1 MGLFYL
7 QSEAIYLIYFNLMS
21 NPLIYNGN
29 PGPISGSTPFGF
41 YDNDTEY
48 QNDGPKVANYCAR
61 KLGYPVL
68 DVELQDLNI
77 YACFEEAVSVYA
89 EELYQLKIKDNYLT
103 LEGQPTSS
111 LLNNTVVSPNLT
123 NLLNISETYSQP
135 AGVGGF
141 VSWKSGSLL
150 LTASVQNYDLYDWAV
165 NTQGMNPNDRIV
177 IQRVMYQAPPALYQ
191 YGYGSYYPQLG
202 GAGAWPGNWGGY
214 GFAGW
219 GGVGNG
225 ATYYPV
231 FWTISMLQEVE
242 MQNMVNLPAWTFEL
256 IGTNLRL
263 MPIPTQN
270 GGRVSL
276 QYAFQSD
283 LMSLTE
289 NSPYGNNQGLVANAS
304 MAPYGLITYSDLNQP
319 AKQWTKEYTAALT
332 SELLGLIRGK
342 YQVVQIPGAETTLN
356 FADLIARGQKMQQD
370 LREKLRLDLEDMSRQ
385 KQLERKQSENDSLK
399 DTLVNIPIPMFIG

>member
-1 MGLFYL
+1 M
-7 QSEAIYLIYFNLMS
+7 ANPTIYDGS
-21 NPLIYNGN
+21 

-41 YDNDTEY
+41 YDNDTDY

-68 DVELQDLNI
+68 DVELNDLNI

-89 EELYQLKIKDNYLT
+89 EELYQLKIKDNYLS

-111 LLNNTVVSPNLT
+111 LLNTTVVSPNLT
-123 NLLNISETYSQP
+123 NLVNIAETYGQV

-141 VSWKSGSLL
+141 VSWKSGSLE
-150 LTASVQNYDLYDWAV
+150 LTASVQNYDLYNWAV
-165 NTQGMNPNDRIV
+165 NTQGMATTDRLIV
-177 IQRVMYQAPPALYQ
+177 QTVMYQAPPALYQ

-202 GAGAWPGNWGGY
+202 GVGAWPGSWGGY
-214 GFAGW
+214 GF
-219 GGVGNG
+219 GGGFSGTNA

-231 FWTISMLQEVE
+231 FWTIQRIQEAE
-242 MQNMVNLPAWTFEL
+242 MQNTVNLPAWTFEL
-256 IGTNLRL
+256 IGTNIRVF
-263 MPIPTQN
+263 PIPRGA
-270 GGRVSL
+270 GGCISI

-289 NSPYGNNQGLVANAS
+289 NSPYGDNQGLVANAS

-332 SELLGLIRGK
+332 SELLGLVRGK
-342 YQVVQIPGAETTLN
+342 YTVVNIPGAETTLN
-356 FADLIARGQKMQQD
+356 FADLIARGQTMQKE

-385 KQLERKQSENDSLK
+385 KQLERKESENNSLES
-399 DTLVNIPIPMFIG
+399 TLTNIPLMVYVG

>member
-1 MGLFYL
+1 M
-7 QSEAIYLIYFNLMS
+7 ANPTIYDGS
-21 NPLIYNGN
+21 

-41 YDNDTEY
+41 YDNDIDY

-68 DVELQDLNI
+68 DVELNDLNI

-89 EELYQLKIKDNYLT
+89 EELYQLKIKDNYLS

-111 LLNNTVVSPNLT
+111 LLNTTVISPNLT
-123 NLLNISETYSQP
+123 NLVNIAETYGQV

-141 VSWKSGSLL
+141 VSWKSGSLE
-150 LTASVQNYDLYDWAV
+150 LTASVQNYDLYNWAV
-165 NTQGMNPNDRIV
+165 NTQGMATTDRLMV
-177 IQRVMYQAPPALYQ
+177 QRVMYQAPPALYQ

-202 GAGAWPGNWGGY
+202 GVGAWPGSWGGY
-214 GFAGW
+214 GF
-219 GGVGNG
+219 GGGFSGTNA

-231 FWTISMLQEVE
+231 FWTIQRIQEAE
-242 MQNMVNLPAWTFEL
+242 MQNTVNLPAWTFEL
-256 IGTNLRL
+256 IGTNIRVF
-263 MPIPTQN
+263 PIPQGA
-270 GGRVSL
+270 GGCISI

-289 NSPYGNNQGLVANAS
+289 NSPYGDNQGLVANAS

-319 AKQWTKEYTAALT
+319 AKQWTKEFTAALT
-332 SELLGLIRGK
+332 SELLGLVRGK
-342 YQVVQIPGAETTLN
+342 YTVVNIPGAETTLN
-356 FADLIARGQKMQQD
+356 FADLISRGQTMQKE

-385 KQLERKQSENDSLK
+385 KQLERKESENNSLEN
-399 DTLVNIPIPMFIG
+399 TLTNIPLMVYVG

>member
-1 MGLFYL
+1 M
-7 QSEAIYLIYFNLMS
+7 ANPIIYDGS
-21 NPLIYNGN
+21 

-41 YDNDTEY
+41 YDNDTDY

-68 DVELQDLNI
+68 DVELNDLNI

-89 EELYQLKIKDNYLT
+89 EELYQLKIKDNYLS

-111 LLNNTVVSPNLT
+111 LLNNTVISPNLT
-123 NLLNISETYSQP
+123 NLVNIAETYGQV

-141 VSWKSGSLL
+141 VSWKSGSLQ

-165 NTQGMNPNDRIV
+165 NTQGMAPTDRII
-177 IQRVMYQAPPALYQ
+177 IQRVMYQAPPALYT

-202 GAGAWPGNWGGY
+202 GVGAWPGSWGGAGFGGY
-214 GFAGW
+214 GGA
-219 GGVGNG
+219 NA

-231 FWTISMLQEVE
+231 FWTIQRIQEAE
-242 MQNMVNLPAWTFEL
+242 MQNTVNLPAWTFEL
-256 IGTNLRL
+256 IGTNIRIF
-263 MPIPTQN
+263 PIPTGE
-270 GGRVSL
+270 GGRISV

-289 NSPYGNNQGLVANAS
+289 NSPYGDNQGLVANPS

-332 SELLGLIRGK
+332 SELLGLVRGK
-342 YQVVQIPGAETTLN
+342 YTVVNIPGAETTLN
-356 FADLIARGQKMQQD
+356 FADLISRGQTMQKE

-385 KQLERKQSENDSLK
+385 KQLERKESENNSLES
-399 DTLVNIPIPMFIG
+399 TLTNIPLMVYVG

>member
-1 MGLFYL
+1 M
-7 QSEAIYLIYFNLMS
+7 ANPIIYDGS
-21 NPLIYNGN
+21 

-41 YDNDTEY
+41 YDNDTDY

-68 DVELQDLNI
+68 DVELNDLNI

-89 EELYQLKIKDNYLT
+89 EELYQLKIKDNYLS

-111 LLNNTVVSPNLT
+111 LLNTTVVSPNLT
-123 NLLNISETYSQP
+123 NLVNIAETYGQV

-141 VSWKSGSLL
+141 VSWKSGSLE
-150 LTASVQNYDLYDWAV
+150 LTASVQNYDLYNWAV
-165 NTQGMNPNDRIV
+165 NTQGMATTDRLIV
-177 IQRVMYQAPPALYQ
+177 QRVMYQAPPALYQ
-191 YGYGSYYPQLG
+191 YGYGNYYPQLG
-202 GAGAWPGNWGGY
+202 GVGAWPGSWGGA
-214 GFAGW
+214 GF
-219 GGVGNG
+219 GGGFGGANA

-231 FWTISMLQEVE
+231 FWTIQRIQEAE
-242 MQNMVNLPAWTFEL
+242 MQNTVNLPAWTFEL
-256 IGTNLRL
+256 IGTNIRVF
-263 MPIPTQN
+263 PIPQ
-270 GGRVSL
+270 GAGRCISI

-289 NSPYGNNQGLVANAS
+289 NSPYGDNQGLVANAA

-332 SELLGLIRGK
+332 SELLGLVRGK
-342 YQVVQIPGAETTLN
+342 YTVVNIPGAETTLN
-356 FADLIARGQKMQQD
+356 FADLISRGQTMQKE

-385 KQLERKQSENDSLK
+385 KQLERKESENNSLES
-399 DTLVNIPIPMFIG
+399 TLTNIPLMVYVG

>member
-1 MGLFYL
+1 M
-7 QSEAIYLIYFNLMS
+7 ANPTIYDGS
-21 NPLIYNGN
+21 

-48 QNDGPKVANYCAR
+48 HSDGPKVANYCAR

-68 DVELQDLNI
+68 DVELNDLNI
-77 YACFEEAVSVYA
+77 YACFEEAVSIYA

-123 NLLNISETYSQP
+123 NLINISETYGQP

-141 VSWKSGSLL
+141 ISWKSGSLEM
-150 LTASVQNYDLYDWAV
+150 TASQQNYDLYNWAV
-165 NTQGMNPNDRIV
+165 NTQGMATTDRLIV
-177 IQRVMYQAPPALYQ
+177 QRVMYQAPPALYG
-191 YGYGSYYPQLG
+191 YGYGAYYPQLG
-202 GAGAWPGNWGGY
+202 GSGAWPGD
-214 GFAGW
+214 W
-219 GGVGNG
+219 GGVGGFAGGG
-225 ATYYPV
+225 AGNSVTYYPV
-231 FWTISMLQEVE
+231 FWTIAQIQELE
-242 MQNMVNLPAWTFEL
+242 MSNQVRLPAFSFEL
-256 IGTNLRL
+256 IGTNLRI
-263 MPIPTQN
+263 MPIPVQ
-270 GGRVSL
+270 GGRNISI

-289 NSPYGNNQGLVANAS
+289 NSPYGDNQGLVANAS

-342 YQVVQIPGAETTLN
+342 YQQVQIPGAETTLN
-356 FADLIARGQKMQQD
+356 FADLISRGQARQTQ
-370 LREKLRLDLEDMSRQ
+370 LREILRTDLEDMSRQ
-385 KQLERKQSENDSLK
+385 KKLERKQSENDSLK
-399 DTLVNIPIPMFIG
+399 DTLVNIPIPIFIG

>member
-1 MGLFYL
+1 M
-7 QSEAIYLIYFNLMS
+7 ANPTIYDGS
-21 NPLIYNGN
+21 

-41 YDNDTEY
+41 YDNDTDF

-68 DVELQDLNI
+68 DVEINDLNI
-77 YACFEEAVSVYA
+77 YACFEEAVSIYA

-123 NLLNISETYSQP
+123 NLINISETYGQP

-150 LTASVQNYDLYDWAV
+150 ITGSQQNYDLYTWAV
-165 NTQGMNPNDRIV
+165 NTQGMNPNDRLMV
-177 IQRVMYQAPPALYQ
+177 QRVMYKAPPAI
-191 YGYGSYYPQLG
+191 YGYGMGAYYPQLG
-202 GAGAWPGNWGGY
+202 GSGAWPGDWGGY
-214 GFAGW
+214 GVG
-219 GGVGNG
+219 GGVGGGSNSV
-225 ATYYPV
+225 TYYPV
-231 FWTISMLQEVE
+231 YWDIMRIQELE
-242 MQNMVNLPAWTFEL
+242 MSNTVRLPAWSFEL
-256 IGTNLRL
+256 IGTNIRI
-263 MPIPTQN
+263 MPVLAPGVTRNLSI
-270 GGRVSL
+270 
-276 QYAFQSD
+276 QYCFQSD

-342 YQVVQIPGAETTLN
+342 YQTVQIPGAETVLN
-356 FADLIARGQKMQQD
+356 FADLITRGQQMQKD

-385 KQLERKQSENDSLK
+385 KQLERKQSENDSLNN
-399 DTLVNIPIPMFIG
+399 TLVNIPIPIFIG

>member
-1 MGLFYL
+1 M
-7 QSEAIYLIYFNLMS
+7 ANPTIYD
-21 NPLIYNGN
+21 GN

-48 QNDGPKVANYCAR
+48 QSDGPKVANYCAR

-68 DVELQDLNI
+68 DVEINDLNI
-77 YACFEEAVSVYA
+77 YACFEEAVSIYA

-103 LEGQPTSS
+103 LEGTPTSS

-123 NLLNISETYSQP
+123 NLINISETYGQV

-141 VSWKSGSLL
+141 VDWQSGSLL
-150 LTASVQNYDLYDWAV
+150 LTASLQNYDLYDWAV
-165 NTQGMNPNDRIV
+165 NTQGMDPNDRLV
-177 IQRVMYQAPPALYQ
+177 VQRVMYQAPPALYQ

-214 GFAGW
+214 GYGGG
-219 GGVGNG
+219 GGVGN
-225 ATYYPV
+225 AVTYYPV
-231 FWTISMLQEVE
+231 FWTIQMLQEVE
-242 MQNMVNLPAWTFEL
+242 MRNMVSLPAWSFEL
-256 IGTNLRL
+256 IGTNLRV
-263 MPIPTQN
+263 MPIPTG
-270 GGRVSL
+270 GGRCLSI

-283 LMSLTE
+283 LMSLTG
-289 NSPYGNNQGLVANAS
+289 NSPYGANQGLVANAS

-332 SELLGLIRGK
+332 SELLGLVRGK

-356 FADLIARGQKMQQD
+356 FADLITRGQQMQKD
-370 LREKLRLDLEDMSRQ
+370 LREKLRGDLEDMSRQ
-385 KQLERKQSENDSLK
+385 KQLERKQSENDSLNN
-399 DTLVNIPIPMFIG
+399 TLVNIPSFIFIG

>member
-1 MGLFYL
+1 M
-7 QSEAIYLIYFNLMS
+7 ANPTIYD
-21 NPLIYNGN
+21 GN

-41 YDNDTEY
+41 YDNDVDF

-68 DVELQDLNI
+68 DVELNDLNI

-123 NLLNISETYSQP
+123 NLVNIAETYGQV

-141 VSWKSGSLL
+141 VSWKSGSVQ
-150 LTASVQNYDLYDWAV
+150 LTASVQNYDLYEWAV
-165 NTQGMNPNDRIV
+165 NTQGMASTDRLV
-177 IQRVMYQAPPALYQ
+177 VQRVMYQAPPALYQ

-214 GFAGW
+214 GYGGW
-219 GGVGNG
+219 GGVGN
-225 ATYYPV
+225 AVTYYPV
-231 FWTISMLQEVE
+231 FWTIQMLQEVE
-242 MQNMVNLPAWTFEL
+242 MQNTVNLPAWTFEL
-256 IGTNLRL
+256 IGTNLRV
-263 MPIPTQN
+263 MPIPTGA
-270 GGRVSL
+270 GGRISL

-289 NSPYGNNQGLVANAS
+289 NSPYGDNQGLVANAS

-319 AKQWTKEYTAALT
+319 AKQWTKEFTAALT
-332 SELLGLIRGK
+332 SELLGLVRGK
-342 YQVVQIPGAETTLN
+342 YTVVNIPGAETTLN
-356 FADLIARGQKMQQD
+356 FADLISRGQAMQKE

-385 KQLERKQSENDSLK
+385 NQLERKESENNSLES
-399 DTLVNIPIPMFIG
+399 TLTNIPLLVYVG

>member
-1 MGLFYL
+1 M
-7 QSEAIYLIYFNLMS
+7 ANPTIYD
-21 NPLIYNGN
+21 GN

-41 YDNDTEY
+41 YDNDVDF

-68 DVELQDLNI
+68 DVELNDLNI

-123 NLLNISETYSQP
+123 NLVNIAETYGQV

-141 VSWKSGSLL
+141 VSWKSGSVQ
-150 LTASVQNYDLYDWAV
+150 LTASVQNYDLYEWAV
-165 NTQGMNPNDRIV
+165 NTQGMASTDRLV
-177 IQRVMYQAPPALYQ
+177 VQRVMYQAPPALYQ

-214 GFAGW
+214 GYGGW
-219 GGVGNG
+219 GGVGN
-225 ATYYPV
+225 AVTYYPV
-231 FWTISMLQEVE
+231 FWTIQMLQEVE
-242 MQNMVNLPAWTFEL
+242 MQNTVNLPAWTFEL
-256 IGTNLRL
+256 IGTNLRV
-263 MPIPTQN
+263 MPIPTGA
-270 GGRVSL
+270 GGCISL

-289 NSPYGNNQGLVANAS
+289 NSPYGDNQGLVANAS

-319 AKQWTKEYTAALT
+319 AKQWTKEFTAALT
-332 SELLGLIRGK
+332 SELLGLVRGK
-342 YQVVQIPGAETTLN
+342 YTVVNIPGAETTLN
-356 FADLIARGQKMQQD
+356 FADLIARGQAMQKE

-385 KQLERKQSENDSLK
+385 KQLERKESENNSLEN
-399 DTLVNIPIPMFIG
+399 TLTNIPLMVYVG